1 MSDNNYHYLCA
12 NLKAA
17 IDDAPGG
24 EKAWVPL
31 RRSLALACLEQL
43 QADAATRDLLS
54 ELRHA
59 VNSILPVQN
68 ENEHSNGVNHAEV
81 RP

>member
-1 MSDNNYHYLCA
+1 MSDNNYQYLCA

-68 ENEHSNGVNHAEV
+68 ENEHTNGAARHE
-81 RP
+81 